1 MNINKEKLLKAYK
14 AVQGWVVISCVIGVA
29 LMAISATFTIDMVV
43 KNTVIGSIITAI
55 LAYTG
60 IDMKIAEKI
69 VQAKDFIVKKFS

>member
-14 AVQGWVVISCVIGVA
+14 AAQGWVAISCVIGVA

-43 KNTVIGSIITAI
+43 RTTVIGIIIEAL

-60 IDMKIAEKI
+60 LDMKIAEKI
-69 VQAKDFIVKKFS
+69 GQAKDFIIKKLS